1 MRCNGSGE
9 CGCARASRAA
19 PVLGIWEGTKY
30 TWLWEAPA
38 PGVFNGLDFSVLGGE
53 GCEMNLQLQQ
63 V

>member
-1 MRCNGSGE
+1 MGLVSVAVPGQQGSTGSGD
-9 CGCARASRAA
+9 
-19 PVLGIWEGTKY
+19 LGGHKVY
-30 TWLWEAPA
+30 LALGSSS